1 MYYIL
6 GGDGKEYG
14 PASADQIREWIRER
28 RANAQ
33 TRIRADVFNLFD
45 ARTNDITYYYTSRLR
60 GEPAPGVNDHHFH
73 PSDPRTFRVGLLY
86 NF

>member
-33 TRIRADVFNLFD
+33 TRIRAENS
-45 ARTNDITYYYTSRLR
+45 T
-60 GEPAPGVNDHHFH
+60 E
-73 PSDPRTFRVGLLY
+73 
-86 NF
+86 